1 MPTERDVPRAPVPGD
16 GATVLVPVEHAAVTA
31 GMLWF
36 ALREALT
43 MLGER
48 HPDASW
54 RAELYDRTM
63 RLLEEGERSPNPE
76 EQLRLTEAGMNTS
89 LAARRTGYAAIEAAF
104 DGIPVE

>member
-1 MPTERDVPRAPVPGD
+1 MPSERDVPKAPARGD
-16 GATVLVPVEHAAVTA
+16 DPTVFVPVEHSAVTA

-48 HPDASW
+48 HDGTEW

-63 RLLEEGERSPNPE
+63 RLLEEGERSADSE
-76 EQLRLTEAGMNTS
+76 EQLRLTEAGMDTS
-89 LAARRTGYAAIEAAF
+89 SAARRTGYAAIDAAF
-104 DGIPVE
+104 DGAPLD